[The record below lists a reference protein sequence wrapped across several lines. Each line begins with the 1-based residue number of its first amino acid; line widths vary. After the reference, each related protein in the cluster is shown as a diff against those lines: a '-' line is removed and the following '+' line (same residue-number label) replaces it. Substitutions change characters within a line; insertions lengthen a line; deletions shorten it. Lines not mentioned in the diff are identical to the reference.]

1 MMIDMIDDEHMERWT
16 ELAKSLVIPEQSL
29 FLRVLCMLA
38 MEHEREICALIAN
51 ARGADQVAELIRAR
65 GQQ

>member
-1 MMIDMIDDEHMERWT
+1 MIDEENLERWVET
-16 ELAKSLVIPEQSL
+16 ANALVIPEQSL

>member
-1 MMIDMIDDEHMERWT
+1 MIDDDQVDRWA
-16 ELAKSLVIPEQSL
+16 EMARALVIPEQSL

>member
-1 MMIDMIDDEHMERWT
+1 MIDDDHVERWAET
-16 ELAKSLVIPEQSL
+16 AKALVIPEQSL
-29 FLRVLCMLA
+29 FLRVFAMLA

-51 ARGADQVAELIRAR
+51 ARGADHVAELIRAR